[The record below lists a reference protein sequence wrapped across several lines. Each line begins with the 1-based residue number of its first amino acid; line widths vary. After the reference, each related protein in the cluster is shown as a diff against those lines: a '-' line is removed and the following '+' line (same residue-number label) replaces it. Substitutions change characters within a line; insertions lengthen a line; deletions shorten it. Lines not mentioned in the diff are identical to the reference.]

1 MLIEFRVQNFRSFRE
16 EAVLSMVAG
25 NYDHSLPENLINIE
39 APGLRDLK
47 GVKAAA
53 VYGANASGKSNLIQA
68 LAFMRGYVENS
79 FVRLQPGQPTGC
91 VSFRLDAISATKPS
105 LFEVTFIHLGVRY
118 LYRFGLTAGRVVE
131 ESLVAYPHGKAQ
143 VWFERSWSK
152 NGIQWS
158 SPTGNFRYGRGMKEM
173 TRDNAL
179 LLSTGAQMNH
189 AQLVPVYE
197 WFQRHLRFLPLE
209 ADRPFFPA
217 FTNGLHKARPEL
229 FSRVV
234 AMVQHADFGVGDV
247 ELLEKPMSVE
257 ELRNQVAP
265 IVFAQLE
272 AGGNIEDAVST
283 TVRLKHVAGEHDLVA
298 IDFAEESA
306 GTRRFYAL
314 SGPWLDVLDGGYTV
328 CVDELENSLHPSLVK
343 ALLQMFFD
351 PKTNPKGAQLIFTTH
366 NATLLN
372 TNLLRRDQI
381 WFTEKRREGDSFLYP
396 LTDYKPRA
404 DESLE
409 KGYLAGR
416 YGGVP
421 ILAEAAD
428 LPLAL

>member
-25 NYDHSLPENLINIE
+25 NYDRSLPENLAPLN
-39 APGLRDLK
+39 APGCRDMNA
-47 GVKAAA
+47 VKAAA

-68 LAFMRGYVENS
+68 LAFLRTYVENS

-91 VSFRLDAISATKPS
+91 VPFRLDAESAAKPS
-105 LFEVTFIHLGVRY
+105 LFEVTFLHGGVRY
-118 LYRFGLTAGRVVE
+118 LYRFGLGAERVVE
-131 ESLVAYPHGKAQ
+131 EALVAYPKGKPQ
-143 VWFERSWSK
+143 VWFERKWTGERTEWSA
-152 NGIQWS
+152 
-158 SPTGNFRYGRGMKEM
+158 PTDNFRYGRGMREM
-173 TRDNAL
+173 TRENAL
-179 LLSTGAQMNH
+179 FLSTGAQMNH

-217 FTNGLHKARPEL
+217 FTNALHKTRPEL
-229 FSRVV
+229 FQKVV
-234 AMVQHADFGVGDV
+234 AMVKDADFGVGDV
-247 ELLEKPMSVE
+247 DLQEKPMSVD
-257 ELRNQVAP
+257 ELRSQVP
-265 IVFAQLE
+265 PVVFAQLE
-272 AGGNIEDAVST
+272 AGGNLEDAVST
-283 TVRLKHVAGEHDLVA
+283 TVRLQHAADGERLVA

-314 SGPWLDVLDGGYTV
+314 AGPWLDVLGGGYTV
-328 CVDELENSLHPSLVK
+328 CVDELENSLHPALVK

-366 NATLLN
+366 NATLLHS
-372 TNLLRRDQI
+372 NLLRRDQV
-381 WFTEKRREGDSFLYP
+381 WFTEKRRGGDSFLYP
-396 LTDYKPRA
+396 LTDYKPRS

-421 ILAEAAD
+421 VFTEAGGGVLAS
-428 LPLAL
+428 

>member
-25 NYDHSLPENLINIE
+25 NYDRSLPENLAPLN
-39 APGLRDLK
+39 APGFRDMNA
-47 GVKAAA
+47 VKAAA

-68 LAFMRGYVENS
+68 LAFLRSYVENS

-91 VSFRLDAISATKPS
+91 VPFRLDAESAAKPT
-105 LFEVTFIHLGVRY
+105 LFEVAFLQAGVRY
-118 LYRFGLTAGRVVE
+118 LYRFGLSAERVVE
-131 ESLVAYPHGKAQ
+131 EALVAYPKGKPQ
-143 VWFERSWSK
+143 VWFERKWAAGQTEWSA
-152 NGIQWS
+152 
-158 SPTGNFRYGRGMKEM
+158 PTDNFRYGRGMKEM
-173 TRDNAL
+173 TRENAL
-179 LLSTGAQMNH
+179 FLSTGAQMNH

-217 FTNGLHKARPEL
+217 FTNGLHKARPDL
-229 FSRVV
+229 FQRVV
-234 AMVQHADFGVGDV
+234 GMVRDADFGVGGV
-247 ELLEKPMSVE
+247 ELLEKSLSVD
-257 ELRNQVAP
+257 ELRSQVP
-265 IVFAQLE
+265 PVVFAQLE

-283 TVRLKHVAGEHDLVA
+283 SVRLQHAADGTRLVA

-314 SGPWLDVLDGGYTV
+314 AGPWLDVLDGGYTV
-328 CVDELENSLHPSLVK
+328 CVDELENSLHPALVK
-343 ALLQMFFD
+343 VLLGMFFN
-351 PKTNPKGAQLIFTTH
+351 PETNPKGAQLIFTTH

-372 TNLLRRDQI
+372 SNLLRRDQI
-381 WFTEKRREGDSFLYP
+381 WFTEKRRGGDSFLYP

-421 ILAEAAD
+421 VFAEAGGRVFAS
-428 LPLAL
+428 

>member
-25 NYDHSLPENLINIE
+25 NYDRSLPENLAPLN
-39 APGLRDLK
+39 APGFRDMNA
-47 GVKAAA
+47 VKAAA

-68 LAFMRGYVENS
+68 LAFLRSYVENS

-91 VSFRLDAISATKPS
+91 VPFRLDAESAAKPT
-105 LFEVTFIHLGVRY
+105 LFEVAFLQAGVRY
-118 LYRFGLTAGRVVE
+118 LYRFGLSAERVVE
-131 ESLVAYPHGKAQ
+131 EALVAYPKGKPQ
-143 VWFERSWSK
+143 VWFERKWAASQTEWSA
-152 NGIQWS
+152 
-158 SPTGNFRYGRGMKEM
+158 PTDNFRYGRGMKEM
-173 TRDNAL
+173 TRENAL
-179 LLSTGAQMNH
+179 FLSTGAQMNH

-217 FTNGLHKARPEL
+217 FTNGLHKARPDL
-229 FSRVV
+229 FQRVV
-234 AMVQHADFGVGDV
+234 GMVRDADFGVGGV
-247 ELLEKPMSVE
+247 ELLEKSLSVD
-257 ELRNQVAP
+257 ELRSQVP
-265 IVFAQLE
+265 PVVFAQLE

-283 TVRLKHVAGEHDLVA
+283 SVRLQHAADGARLVA

-314 SGPWLDVLDGGYTV
+314 AGPWLDVLDGGYTV
-328 CVDELENSLHPSLVK
+328 CVDELENSLHPALVK
-343 ALLQMFFD
+343 VLLGMFFN
-351 PKTNPKGAQLIFTTH
+351 PETNPKGAQLIFTTH

-372 TNLLRRDQI
+372 SNLLRRDQI
-381 WFTEKRREGDSFLYP
+381 WFTEKRRGGDSFLYP

-421 ILAEAAD
+421 VFAEAGD
-428 LPLAL
+428 RVLAS